1 MAMRSRSALV
11 TLLWGMGLGA
21 LILGVGGRIAMRLI
35 AEATTGTSGFTLGGT
50 ITVVFLGVMSGAL
63 GALILLA
70 ARALL
75 RRWSP
80 APTVVYWAALL
91 AISLRG
97 LRPMDQLRAVLFLPL
112 VAAFGALLQWRT
124 WRYRRAS

>member
-1 MAMRSRSALV
+1 MKPRSALA
-11 TLLWGMGLGA
+11 TLLWGMSLGA
-21 LILGVGGRIAMRLI
+21 LILGVGGRISMRLI
-35 AEATTGTSGFTLGGT
+35 AEATTGTGSFSVGGT
-50 ITVVFLGVMSGAL
+50 MTVVFLGVVSGAL

-80 APTVVYWAALL
+80 APTILYWSTLL

-97 LRPMDQLRAVLFLPL
+97 LRPVDQLRALLFLPL

-124 WRYRRAS
+124 WRHRKAA

>member
-1 MAMRSRSALV
+1 MKRSALD

-21 LILGVGGRIAMRLI
+21 LILGVGGRISMRLI
-35 AEATTGTSGFTLGGT
+35 AEATTGTGSFSLGGT
-50 ITVVFLGVMSGAL
+50 MTVVFLGVVSGAL

-80 APTVVYWAALL
+80 APTILYWTALL

-97 LRPMDQLRAVLFLPL
+97 LRPVDQLRAILFLPL

-124 WRYRRAS
+124 WRYRKPA

>member
-1 MAMRSRSALV
+1 MRLRSALA
-11 TLLWGMGLGA
+11 TLFWGMGLGA
-21 LILGVGGRIAMRLI
+21 LVLGVGGRISMRLI

-50 ITVVFLGVMSGAL
+50 MTVIFLGVVSGAL
-63 GALILLA
+63 GALVLLA

-80 APTVVYWAALL
+80 APTLVYWAALL

-97 LRPMDQLRAVLFLPL
+97 LRPVDQPRAVLFLPL

-124 WRYRRAS
+124 WRYRKAG

>member
-1 MAMRSRSALV
+1 MKRSALA

-21 LILGVGGRIAMRLI
+21 LILGVGGRVSMRLI
-35 AEATTGTSGFTLGGT
+35 AEATTGAGSFSLGGT
-50 ITVVFLGVMSGAL
+50 MTVVFLGVVSGAL

-80 APTVVYWAALL
+80 APTILYWTALL

-97 LRPMDQLRAVLFLPL
+97 LRPVDQLRAVLFLPL
-112 VAAFGALLQWRT
+112 IAAFGALLQWRT
-124 WRYRRAS
+124 WRYRKPA

>member
-1 MAMRSRSALV
+1 MKLRPLLS

-21 LILGVGGRIAMRLI
+21 LILGVGGRISMRLI
-35 AEATTGTSGFTLGGT
+35 SEASTGTGGFTLGGT
-50 ITVVFLGVMSGAL
+50 MTVIFMGVASGAL

-70 ARALL
+70 ARVFL

-80 APTVVYWAALL
+80 APSLLYWAALL

-97 LRPMDQLRAVLFLPL
+97 LRPVDQLRAILFLPL
-112 VAAFGALLQWRT
+112 IAAFGALLQWRT
-124 WRYRRAS
+124 WRYRRAG